1 MLINKQEVKIS
12 YPCSWSYKVIGPDK
26 DKVKEAITGIFT
38 ARDYKLRY
46 ANASRT
52 GKYHSWS
59 ISLQVES
66 EAERNNLFAELK
78 SHTDIR
84 VVI

>member
-1 MLINKQEVKIS
+1 MLFNNQGVKIS

-26 DKVKEAITGIFT
+26 DRVKDAISGIFT

-46 ANASRT
+46 AKASRT

-59 ISLQVES
+59 ISLWVES
-66 EAERNNLFAELK
+66 EAERNSLFAELK
-78 SHTDIR
+78 SHTDIK